1 MLVELWKAEFACL
14 VVGVVSFLAGW
25 KFGSV
30 IYGAQDTFNGKEEK

>member
-25 KFGSV
+25 KLGYV
-30 IYGAQDTFNGKEEK
+30 IYDMQDTFNGKREK